1 MGKEGAII
9 MEPIIGRSNTP
20 AMSDDIRALASA
32 FLLAKQEFSATGKS
46 GKNNQFGKYAKIEDI
61 YHAVEDALTKNSI
74 IIWHFARPDHRAG
87 CDAQELL
94 YTRLIHT
101 PTGQFVEDCRVLE
114 SEKPGNQAKGSAN
127 TYMKKYAVLS
137 LCAIPT
143 EDDDGEAEEKYIEE
157 KRSEEP
163 FITQEQVNI
172 LSTELKACA
181 NAGTLFK
188 NIQGYNDVKDLP
200 ELRAS
205 SFKKV
210 REYIANNRK

>member
-1 MGKEGAII
+1 
-9 MEPIIGRSNTP
+9 MEPMIGRSNTP
-20 AMSDDIRALASA
+20 AMSDDIRAIARA
-32 FLLAKQEFSATGKS
+32 FLKAKQEFRATGLS
-46 GKNNQFGKYAKIEDI
+46 GANKNQGYKYAKIEDI
-61 YHAVEDALTKNSI
+61 YNAVEDALLKQGIMIT
-74 IIWHFARPDHRAG
+74 HFARPDPITG
-87 CDAQELL
+87 CEDRQIL

-101 PTGQFVEDCRVLE
+101 ETGQFFEDARLLE
-114 SEKPGNQAKGSAN
+114 SEKPGNQAKGAAN
-127 TYMKKYAVLS
+127 TYMKKYALLS

-143 EDDDGEAEEKYIEE
+143 EDDDGAEEEKYIEE

-188 NIQGYNDVKDLP
+188 NIQGYNDIKDLP

-210 REYIANNRK
+210 REYIASNRK